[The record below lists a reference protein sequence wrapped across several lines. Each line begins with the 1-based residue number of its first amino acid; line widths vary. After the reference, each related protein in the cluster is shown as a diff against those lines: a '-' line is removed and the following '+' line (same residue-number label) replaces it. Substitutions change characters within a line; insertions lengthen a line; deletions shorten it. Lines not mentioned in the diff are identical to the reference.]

1 MVKEKIDE
9 MIMPGFFSRMIK
21 VVVFLSS
28 YKSPEQIYDGSLCV
42 G

>member
-1 MVKEKIDE
+1 VKEKIDE
-9 MIMPGFFSRMIK
+9 MIMPGVFSRIIK

-28 YKSPEQIYDGSLCV
+28 YKSAEQIYDGPLCV

>member
-9 MIMPGFFSRMIK
+9 MIMLGVFSRIIK

-28 YKSPEQIYDGSLCV
+28 YNSPEQIYDGPLCV